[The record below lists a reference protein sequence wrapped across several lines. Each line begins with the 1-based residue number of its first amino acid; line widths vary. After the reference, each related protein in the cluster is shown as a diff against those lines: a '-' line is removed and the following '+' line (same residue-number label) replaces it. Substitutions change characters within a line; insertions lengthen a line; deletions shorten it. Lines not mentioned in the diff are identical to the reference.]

1 MAKGEGGSKT
11 VTEQKPLTDQEK
23 IAKKTEELQTLIAT
37 VAKKEGKSKNHQLL
51 QSLVESSVKSFEG
64 GKATL
69 DWEKIGNNLAI
80 FSRIPEPTNVD
91 VKKILLQLMT
101 LYIDLEVKAQKEAKK
116 KESEEHS

>member
-11 VTEQKPLTDQEK
+11 VTETKPLTDQEK
-23 IAKKTEELQTLIAT
+23 IEKKVEDLLTFVAN

-69 DWEKIGNNLAI
+69 DWDKIGNNLAV

-101 LYIDLEVKAQKEAKK
+101 LFIDLEVKAQKKAK
-116 KESEEHS
+116 SEEQS

>member
-11 VTEQKPLTDQEK
+11 VTETKTLTDQEK
-23 IAKKTEELQTLIAT
+23 IAKKTEELLAFVAS

-69 DWEKIGNNLAI
+69 DWSKIGNNLAI

-91 VKKILLQLMT
+91 IKKILLQLLT
-101 LYIDLEVKAQKEAKK
+101 LFIDKETKAR
-116 KESEEHS
+116 KESEEQS